1 MKALKPLFFILLFDL
16 YSCFKT
22 SRSVLVSARPSG
34 HFSTP
39 VGLLNR
45 IKDKSKTFE
54 PQKIKFLKK
63 GELFNLQC
71 DRPGGN
77 SILSL
82 YYQPTLENISGKE
95 QLFQIWGQNPYGSRK
110 SFKKSSSG
118 QGPLAIRRLY
128 QHW

>member
-1 MKALKPLFFILLFDL
+1 M
-16 YSCFKT
+16 
-22 SRSVLVSARPSG
+22 
-34 HFSTP
+34 
-39 VGLLNR
+39 GLLNR
-45 IKDKSKTFE
+45 IKDKSKTLE
-54 PQKIKFLKK
+54 PQNINFLKQ

-110 SFKKSSSG
+110 SLKSSSG
-118 QGPLAIRRLY
+118 QGGDSDVGDKVMLVT
-128 QHW
+128 